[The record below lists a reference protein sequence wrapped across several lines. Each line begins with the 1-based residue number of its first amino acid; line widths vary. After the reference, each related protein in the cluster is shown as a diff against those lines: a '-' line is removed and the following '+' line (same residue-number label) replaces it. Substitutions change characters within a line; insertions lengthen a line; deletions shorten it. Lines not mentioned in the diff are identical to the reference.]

1 MAEILHK
8 LACMNLGYGI
18 FEVNTTYLPFTG
30 VQGTESFKILYHP
43 MTIGPGSRGI
53 TRRESIMIMIVIIH
67 QPNQILTMITLHLGD
82 RMIEAE
88 DRVATVASEEV
99 AVVKDGIT
107 RTLEMITHR
116 GIGKIV
122 TKREGQIIGMRIISV
137 MGIILVLIRI
147 DLIIV
152 ILYRTTGIE
161 LAMIIIEIEMITTEI
176 EMIIIEIEMIII
188 EVGVI
193 LEVVEVQGKGTFR
206 TEVIIIERIGE
217 ITLGEIKK
225 IGIIIE

>member
-1 MAEILHK
+1 
-8 LACMNLGYGI
+8 MNLGYGI

-67 QPNQILTMITLHLGD
+67 QHNQILTMITLHLGD

-99 AVVKDGIT
+99 AVVKGGIT

-122 TKREGQIIGMRIISV
+122 TKRDSQISGMRIISV

-152 ILYRTTGIE
+152 ILYRITGIE
-161 LAMIIIEIEMITTEI
+161 LAMIIIEIEMK
-176 EMIIIEIEMIII
+176 IIEIEMIII

-193 LEVVEVQGKGTFR
+193 TEVADVQGKETFR
-206 TEVIIIERIGE
+206 TGVIIIERIGE
-217 ITLGEIKK
+217 ITLGEIKR

>member
-1 MAEILHK
+1 
-8 LACMNLGYGI
+8 
-18 FEVNTTYLPFTG
+18 
-30 VQGTESFKILYHP
+30 
-43 MTIGPGSRGI
+43 
-53 TRRESIMIMIVIIH
+53 MIMIVIIH
-67 QPNQILTMITLHLGD
+67 QPNQILTMKTLHRGD

-99 AVVKDGIT
+99 AVVKGGIT
-107 RTLEMITHR
+107 QTLEMITHR

-161 LAMIIIEIEMITTEI
+161 LTMIIIEIEMKIIEK
-176 EMIIIEIEMIII
+176 EMIIIEIGMIII

-193 LEVVEVQGKGTFR
+193 IEVAEVQGKETFR
-206 TEVIIIERIGE
+206 TGVIIIERIRE
-217 ITLGEIKK
+217 ITLGEIKR

>member
-1 MAEILHK
+1 
-8 LACMNLGYGI
+8 
-18 FEVNTTYLPFTG
+18 
-30 VQGTESFKILYHP
+30 
-43 MTIGPGSRGI
+43 
-53 TRRESIMIMIVIIH
+53 
-67 QPNQILTMITLHLGD
+67 
-82 RMIEAE
+82 MIEAE
-88 DRVATVASEEV
+88 DRVATVASEVV

-122 TKREGQIIGMRIISV
+122 MKREGQIIGMRIISV

-152 ILYRTTGIE
+152 ILYRITGID
-161 LAMIIIEIEMITTEI
+161 LVMIIIEI

-193 LEVVEVQGKGTFR
+193 TEVQGKETFR
-206 TEVIIIERIGE
+206 TGVIIIERIGE
-217 ITLGEIKK
+217 ITLGEIKR

>member
-1 MAEILHK
+1 
-8 LACMNLGYGI
+8 
-18 FEVNTTYLPFTG
+18 
-30 VQGTESFKILYHP
+30 
-43 MTIGPGSRGI
+43 
-53 TRRESIMIMIVIIH
+53 MIMIVIIH
-67 QPNQILTMITLHLGD
+67 QPNQILTMITLHRGD

-99 AVVKDGIT
+99 AGVKDGIT
-107 RTLEMITHR
+107 LTLEMITHR

-152 ILYRTTGIE
+152 ILYRTTGID
-161 LAMIIIEIEMITTEI
+161 LVMIIIEIEMKIIEK
-176 EMIIIEIEMIII
+176 EMIIIEIGMIII

-193 LEVVEVQGKGTFR
+193 IEVAEVQGKETFR
-206 TEVIIIERIGE
+206 TGVIIIERIRE
-217 ITLGEIKK
+217 ITLGEIKR